1 MFILKVIYIIYIERE
16 IDNMILTE
24 LNKYIIKH
32 YLIGESFDTSSF
44 QGTKKLKIILSLKLK
59 RINTTRID

>member
-1 MFILKVIYIIYIERE
+1 MFILKVIYIIYIERDRQYDTYRTKQ
-16 IDNMILTE
+16 I
-24 LNKYIIKH
+24 YYKH

-44 QGTKKLKIILSLKLK
+44 QGTKKLKIILSLKLT

>member
-24 LNKYIIKH
+24 LNKL

-44 QGTKKLKIILSLKLK
+44 QGTKKLKIILSLKLT
-59 RINTTRID
+59 RNNTTRID